1 MSELPPPL
9 CRVARDAWVG
19 GTAWPG
25 ERALAEETP
34 VAFTYDGAT
43 HAVMMATP
51 ADLTDFAFGFSL
63 TEGIVA
69 TAAGIAELEIVPLAD
84 GVDLR
89 MWLAGE
95 PSDAFA
101 ARRRRYLGPA
111 GCGMCGLESLAEANR
126 RIPRVASEL
135 LVPAASIEAAL
146 AALPAGQALNR
157 ETRAVDAGGFFQ
169 FGK

>member
-1 MSELPPPL
+1 
-9 CRVARDAWVG
+9 
-19 GTAWPG
+19 
-25 ERALAEETP
+25 
-34 VAFTYDGAT
+34 
-43 HAVMMATP
+43 
-51 ADLTDFAFGFSL
+51 
-63 TEGIVA
+63 
-69 TAAGIAELEIVPLAD
+69 
-84 GVDLR
+84 

-157 ETRAVDAGGFFQ
+157 ETRAVHAGGFFQ
-169 FGK
+169 FGKSLLVR